1 MDIDDC
7 LRVVRVVQR
16 SVVPNVVSHPS
27 KETIDERETYAC
39 VQVET
44 SFNSDSRDEN
54 DRFPRTVTVYEF
66 ERRGSRQGIVQDVWK
81 TGHPV

>member
-1 MDIDDC
+1 M
-7 LRVVRVVQR
+7 R
-16 SVVPNVVSHPS
+16 N
-27 KETIDERETYAC
+27 AC

-54 DRFPRTVTVYEF
+54 DRLPRTVTVYEF
-66 ERRGSRQGIVQDVWK
+66 ERGEAQDGIVQDVWK